1 MGNESQPGDNTT
13 PMLGMT
19 AQMKNGQHESPSQST
34 PRSFLRKGS
43 RREPS
48 AMHRL
53 KSGISPSPSS
63 SSKPIPVTP
72 SSTRKSKPARKR
84 SERSPLAL
92 VSQARTRGT
101 TTEAVR
107 ATDSKQGT
115 AMEEPL
121 PGRSSYPVPSP
132 TEGYLGEGGGVG
144 EETSWRE
151 ERESKSTSQEK
162 VEVREHSFD
171 GNATKSFDPYWP
183 PSAAGTAEAP
193 DVMDGREWR
202 MRLFHADSEEE
213 DREGGGWDQE
223 GGRCEDQASFLC
235 SGSEMAA
242 WQARH
247 REEMT
252 EFESLERAL
261 AGFPAISL
269 QDGPEPW
276 AANGVQGM
284 GWTAAVDQE
293 GRPAIVGEEAVEEEE
308 EEEEEEDDDDD
319 EEDEEDEMEPG
330 HVGENLTADR
340 GREDGKQRGKFQE
353 NRTKSHSNQR
363 FCEGNVGLPP
373 PHPSFPSSLD
383 TCLSCGSRRGSLL
396 LKALENK
403 QEEIERELARA
414 EKETKAAEK
423 QRRRSE
429 AMLAEARSRKEQ
441 VEAWAARERAA
452 VEKWREDQRELVGKE
467 KKAFLRE
474 QAAAT
479 RCLEVQRALPTRE
492 ERVEREALLATI
504 EKMKLDAEGQ
514 RKRWA
519 ANSKRQAALI
529 QEQQARLEEL
539 QGQVESAKTGT
550 ASPGLRSGIG
560 PRGQNASSMSAARQ
574 PRNLPLP
581 ASSLSTGLRESRPCA
596 RVGARPL
603 SHPTSASPLRLE
615 KKALGAGH
623 SMGVPPCSFLSRQ
636 GDGKAG
642 AEEGT
647 NAVQEGS
654 SPGYPTSPRPYG
666 VREYTVT
673 PPSSAQSIIGCTSD
687 LSWGGARTSP
697 SAAIISERPPP
708 FAPPYH
714 YLHQGQ
720 ELFRRPLPVAKQDS
734 QPASGAEDSSSSVLT
749 SEKKAKQPAA
759 SGKGGGGKTIRKLP
773 DGREEW
779 HYSNGTV
786 KEVHPNGKSIVH
798 FMNGDIKTV
807 EAGTGDVVYWYAA
820 NQTKHITVAASG
832 LEIFEFPSGQ
842 VERHYPNGVRE
853 IQPPGMGVINV

>member
-1 MGNESQPGDNTT
+1 
-13 PMLGMT
+13 
-19 AQMKNGQHESPSQST
+19 
-34 PRSFLRKGS
+34 
-43 RREPS
+43 
-48 AMHRL
+48 
-53 KSGISPSPSS
+53 
-63 SSKPIPVTP
+63 
-72 SSTRKSKPARKR
+72 
-84 SERSPLAL
+84 
-92 VSQARTRGT
+92 
-101 TTEAVR
+101 
-107 ATDSKQGT
+107 
-115 AMEEPL
+115 MEEPL

-162 VEVREHSFD
+162 VDVHEHSFE

-183 PSAAGTAEAP
+183 PSAAGTAEAR
-193 DVMDGREWR
+193 DVIDGREWR
-202 MRLFHADSEEE
+202 MRLFHTDSEEE
-213 DREGGGWDQE
+213 DREAGGWDQE
-223 GGRCEDQASFLC
+223 GGQCEDQASFLC

-276 AANGVQGM
+276 AAKGAQGM
-284 GWTAAVDQE
+284 GWTVAVDQE
-293 GRPAIVGEEAVEEEE
+293 GRPAIVGEEEDEVDEE
-308 EEEEEEDDDDD
+308 D

-340 GREDGKQRGKFQE
+340 GREDGKQRGKYQG

-373 PHPSFPSSLD
+373 SHPSFPSSLD

-396 LKALENK
+396 LRALENK
-403 QEEIERELARA
+403 QEVIERELARA

-429 AMLAEARSRKEQ
+429 AMLAEARNRKEQ
-441 VEAWAARERAA
+441 VEAWAVTERAA
-452 VEKWREDQRELVGKE
+452 IEKWREDQRELVGKE

-474 QAAAT
+474 QAEA
-479 RCLEVQRALPTRE
+479 RRYLEVQRALPTRE

-539 QGQVESAKTGT
+539 QRQVESAKTGA

-574 PRNLPLP
+574 PRDSPLP
-581 ASSLSTGLRESRPCA
+581 TSPLSTGHT
-596 RVGARPL
+596 GARPL

-615 KKALGAGH
+615 KRALGAGH
-623 SMGVPPCSFLSRQ
+623 SIGVPPCSFLSRQ

-654 SPGYPTSPRPYG
+654 SPGYPTSPRPHG

-673 PPSSAQSIIGCTSD
+673 PPSSTQSIIGRTSD

-714 YLHQGQ
+714 HLHQGQ
-720 ELFRRPLPVAKQDS
+720 VLFRRERPLPVAKQDS
-734 QPASGAEDSSSSVLT
+734 QPASAAEDSSSSVLT

-820 NQTKHITVAASG
+820 NQTKHTTVAASG

-853 IQPPGMGVINV
+853 IQVPGMGVINV